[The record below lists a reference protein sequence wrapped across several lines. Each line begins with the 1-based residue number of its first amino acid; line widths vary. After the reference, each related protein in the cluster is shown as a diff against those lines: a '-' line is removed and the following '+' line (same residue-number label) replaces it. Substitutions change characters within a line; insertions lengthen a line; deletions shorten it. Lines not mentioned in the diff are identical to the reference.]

1 MEMSGGESRWRGSFL
16 IHRCNFF
23 RELCYGFLFTIS
35 CQKDFKEICF
45 YKADCSG
52 SICRRNRGLPGSF
65 IVEMASLDNN
75 DSFFCD
81 GRIDGYNC
89 FRTIRLARIGKTN
102 GKSLYSGSLS
112 KWNHGIVISVYQG
125 RLLSDKGY
133 TRRRNLCY
141 AFACLVVYGSRSLPD
156 GACLVAI
163 CR

>member
-81 GRIDGYNC
+81 GRIVCLINSNTLPVILCKYLFSIFHILIFPSANFKGFLFLFYHNSGRMKIAR
-89 FRTIRLARIGKTN
+89 FSTLRLNPLKFFQ
-102 GKSLYSGSLS
+102 KS
-112 KWNHGIVISVYQG
+112 
-125 RLLSDKGY
+125 
-133 TRRRNLCY
+133 
-141 AFACLVVYGSRSLPD
+141 
-156 GACLVAI
+156 AI
-163 CR
+163 MKKIF